1 MAWKSVGTP
10 DGGDGDNQTGINFY
24 WTETFSGFHTRH
36 EVFYFWTLPIEDQQ
50 MTDTQAPEEFMLNP
64 EYIDLLPMEIQ
75 DGETDW
81 TILDQPED

>member
-1 MAWKSVGTP
+1 VAWRSIGTP
-10 DGGDGDNQTGINFY
+10 DGGKGDIASGVNFY
-24 WTETFSGFHTRH
+24 WAATFDGQFSRK
-36 EVFYFWTLPIEDQQ
+36 EVFYYWTLPIEDQH

-64 EYIDLLPMEIQ
+64 EEVDLLPMEVQ